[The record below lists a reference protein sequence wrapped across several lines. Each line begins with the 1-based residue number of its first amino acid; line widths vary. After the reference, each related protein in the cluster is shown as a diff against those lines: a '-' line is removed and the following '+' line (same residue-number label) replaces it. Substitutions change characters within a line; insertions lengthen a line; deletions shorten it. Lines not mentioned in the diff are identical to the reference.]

1 MIRLLDRLV
10 YRELFWPWLF
20 GVAMFTT
27 VLMAGT
33 YLFRLTNYLIDGIPL
48 TTILHLT
55 LLYIPGLL
63 AKTFAM
69 SSLLASLL
77 AFARLSNDSEVIAMQ
92 AAGVSMLR
100 AMTPVAVFGFAISA
114 LTFAFGEFIVP
125 KASYDAVVVQS
136 EVLKQVR
143 QSGRPYYQPLYVDG
157 ELRGILAARDVD
169 LRTGTMKD
177 VLGAWYGSK
186 GSANRYFFFEELYYT
201 EDGKWM
207 VRNGESWERSA
218 DGNLIRTVLG
228 TVEPPKE
235 MALTFTPREITAASL
250 RDTDSFSMAEL
261 REQINALKENPR
273 MDPKQ
278 IRDLEVGFWSKLSI
292 PLSALVFAL
301 VGAPVAIRRVRQSVG
316 VGIATSIVII
326 FLYYMLFNYLNI
338 LAKGGRLEP
347 AVSAFL
353 PVVAGLVAAA
363 ILVWNKNR

>member
-1 MIRLLDRLV
+1 MRLLDRLV
-10 YRELFWPWLF
+10 YRELFGPWIF

-33 YLFRLTNYLIDGIPL
+33 YLFRLTNYVIEGIPI

-55 LLYIPGLL
+55 MLYLPGLV

-77 AFARLSNDSEVIAMQ
+77 AFARLSNDSEIIAMQ
-92 AAGVSMLR
+92 AAGVSLLR
-100 AMTPVAVFGFAISA
+100 AMRPVALFGFAVSA
-114 LTFAFGEFIVP
+114 LTFAFGEFVVP
-125 KASYDAVVVQS
+125 SASYAAVVVQS
-136 EVLKQVR
+136 EVMKEVR
-143 QSGRPYYQPLYVDG
+143 QSGRPYYQPLYVEG

-177 VLGAWYGSK
+177 VLGAWYGPE
-186 GSANRYFFFEELYYT
+186 GEADRYFFFKELYYT
-201 EDGKWM
+201 EDEKWM
-207 VRNGESWERSA
+207 VRGGESWKRL
-218 DGNLIRTVLG
+218 DNGNFVRTVLG

-235 MALTFTPREITAASL
+235 MVLTFTPREITAASL

-261 REQINALKENPR
+261 REQIHALKQNPR
-273 MDPKQ
+273 TDPKQ
-278 IRDLEVGFWSKLSI
+278 IKDLEVGFWSKISI

-316 VGIATSIVII
+316 VGVATSIVII
-326 FLYYMLFNYLNI
+326 FIYYMLFNYLNI
-338 LAKGGRLEP
+338 LAKGGQVHP

-363 ILVWNKNR
+363 VLIWNKNR